1 MSNEQTSENIFMFDE
16 IIITFTD
23 KNGKPLQIED
33 KANLTLLINKQKFK
47 DILQNQEQENML
59 LDMEI
64 HYL

>member
-16 IIITFTD
+16 IMITFTD
-23 KNGKPLQIED
+23 QDGKPLQIED
-33 KANLTLLINKQKFK
+33 KADLTLLINKQKFK

-59 LDMEI
+59 LDMEF